1 VKKQLRSRFRSL
13 TIVQVL
19 LIVVTI
25 SLFAWSILSTNFHA
39 VPFVLILVL
48 LLQIGFL
55 LRHVEAHV
63 DALEDFFAAVNYE
76 DFTRRFIEDDVDAEL
91 KEAFNSVLARFQDAR
106 ADRDVQAG
114 YLETVI
120 RHVPVPFIAARAD
133 GSLVLVNNPA
143 RRLTGLSAFTHLD
156 QLSDLDPELPNM
168 MRKIDAGSRQLLQT
182 RLRGIPAELRVS
194 VSEIRI
200 SGDVDRLYSIENLSG
215 ELTAREASAW
225 RNLIRVLTHEIM
237 NTLTP
242 VTSLAKT
249 AAGLLQESDATEDV
263 RSAVQTIAR
272 RSEGLVD
279 FVLRYRELMKVPQ
292 PVIAS
297 VNVKSAL
304 NELVT
309 LMSTEL
315 QRVDVHIE
323 VVPSSLLVSAD
334 SALLDQILV
343 NLVRNALDAMTE
355 TSTPRLELQG
365 KMDFGRTM
373 IRVTDNGPGMDE
385 ETLSHI
391 FVPFYT
397 TKREGSGIGLS
408 LSRQIMSAHNGEI
421 VVESTH
427 AGTTVT
433 LVFD

>member
-1 VKKQLRSRFRSL
+1 
-13 TIVQVL
+13 
-19 LIVVTI
+19 
-25 SLFAWSILSTNFHA
+25 
-39 VPFVLILVL
+39 
-48 LLQIGFL
+48 
-55 LRHVEAHV
+55 
-63 DALEDFFAAVNYE
+63 
-76 DFTRRFIEDDVDAEL
+76 
-91 KEAFNSVLARFQDAR
+91 
-106 ADRDVQAG
+106 
-114 YLETVI
+114 
-120 RHVPVPFIAARAD
+120 
-133 GSLVLVNNPA
+133 
-143 RRLTGLSAFTHLD
+143 
-156 QLSDLDPELPNM
+156 M
-168 MRKIDAGSRQLLQT
+168 
-182 RLRGIPAELRVS
+182 
-194 VSEIRI
+194 
-200 SGDVDRLYSIENLSG
+200 
-215 ELTAREASAW
+215 
-225 RNLIRVLTHEIM
+225 LTHEIM

-272 RSEGLVD
+272 RSEGLVN

-292 PVIAS
+292 PVMAS
-297 VNVKSAL
+297 VSVYTTL
-304 NELVT
+304 NDLVT

-315 QRVDVHIE
+315 QRVDVHIN

-355 TSTPRLELQG
+355 TSAPRLELQG

-385 ETLSHI
+385 ETLRHI

-421 VVESTH
+421 VVES
-427 AGTTVT
+427 ANKGTTVT
-433 LVFD
+433 LVFG